1 MVVIL
6 LSPVAPSC
14 AINCP
19 VSAIRSSQTLS
30 TAPGAAQPEAT
41 SPLRWKVVK
50 AVYGLD
56 PVGHGLE
63 QIGLEQ
69 IVFKSAGHHLWMRTN
84 PSLSLQENT
93 DMVLSLAFFYLLFWK
108 Y

>member
-6 LSPVAPSC
+6 LSLVVPSC
-14 AINCP
+14 ARNYP
-19 VSAIRSSQTLS
+19 VSSTRSSQTIS

-41 SPLRWKVVK
+41 SLLRWKVVK

-63 QIGLEQ
+63 QI
-69 IVFKSAGHHLWMRTN
+69 VFKSAGHHLWMRTN
-84 PSLSLQENT
+84 SSLSLQENT

>member
-1 MVVIL
+1 MVVVIL
-6 LSPVAPSC
+6 LSLVAPSC

-63 QIGLEQ
+63 QI
-69 IVFKSAGHHLWMRTN
+69 VFKSAGHHLWMRTN

-93 DMVLSLAFFYLLFWK
+93 DRVLSLAFFYLLFWK